1 MAYSKEVLEHFNF
14 PKNVGEMDEKAKDT
28 GVSVVGAPS
37 CGDVLQFSI
46 KIDNNIIKDAKFKAF
61 GCGSAIASS
70 SYLTQ
75 EVIGKTIEQALDIN
89 NKSIASALA
98 LPPIKW
104 HCSVLAEEAIR
115 NAISNYQEK
124 QQKEI

>member
-1 MAYSKEVLEHFNF
+1 MAYNKKVLEHFNS
-14 PKNVGEMDEKAKDT
+14 PKNVGEMDEKAENT
-28 GVSVVGAPS
+28 GVSIVGAPS

-46 KIDNNIIKDAKFKAF
+46 QIDNNIIKDAKFKAF

-75 EVIGKTIEQALDIN
+75 EVIGKTIEEALEID
-89 NKSIASALA
+89 NKSIANALA

-104 HCSVLAEEAIR
+104 HCSVLAEEAIK
-115 NAISNYQEK
+115 NAITNYQEK
-124 QQKEI
+124 QNK